1 MTARELLEYLNTTDE
16 VTHIEAKRGS
26 SISKSVMETVC
37 AYANEPGIDS
47 GYFRPGPK
55 LNQQEL
61 TTNGEGLTVGG
72 KLLTTEPQAL
82 TTEGKSLTTELQ
94 ALTTEGRLDIIASLG
109 KDLQDRLLMLGSRSN
124 AEEIKELVLEICAD
138 GPKTLQELALIFQ
151 KTENWLSRGYLKPL
165 LDEKLLTYLHE
176 SMPNHPD
183 QAYVTNNEE

>member
-1 MTARELLEYLNTTDE
+1 MTARELIEYLNTTDE

-37 AYANEPGIDS
+37 AYANGPVVDLA
-47 GYFRPGPK
+47 YYRPGPK

-61 TTNGEGLTVGG
+61 LTKGEGLTV
-72 KLLTTEPQAL
+72 
-82 TTEGKSLTTELQ
+82 EGKSLTTEPQ
-94 ALTTEGRLDIIASLG
+94 GVTTEGRLDMIASLG

-124 AEEIKELVLEICAD
+124 AEETKELVLEICAD

-165 LDEKLLTYLHE
+165 LDEKRLTYLHE